1 MTPEITSCLNLIEDL
16 RGQVGDLIVGLPAN
30 ALNWRPVEGIDD
42 HATNSLAVMASH
54 IAGAEHFWIHEV
66 IGRQLPTRD
75 RPAEFETVVGGP
87 APLLEKLNQT
97 GQETQRIFSTL
108 TAADLDEDR
117 QVEGREVS
125 VRWAILHVIDH
136 TALHLGQMQLTYQL
150 WHGGQA
156 ADTPRWFQRL
166 PDPDP

>member
-1 MTPEITSCLNLIEDL
+1 MTPEITSYLGMIEDL
-16 RGQVGDLIVGLPAN
+16 RRQVSELIANLPAE
-30 ALNWRPVEGIDD
+30 ALNWRPIDGVDD

-54 IAGAEHFWIHEV
+54 IAGAEHFWIYEV
-66 IGRQLPTRD
+66 IGRQPSTRD
-75 RPAEFETVVGGP
+75 RPAEFQTAVDGP

-97 GQETQRIFSTL
+97 GQETQRIFSSL
-108 TAADLDEDR
+108 TAADLGEDR
-117 QVEGREVS
+117 QVEDRQVS

-150 WHGGQA
+150 WHSGQA

-166 PDPDP
+166 PEPDP